1 LSLAKFFNI
10 VKDFLFYPIKSI
22 FIGLICTFSYM
33 SIFPKY
39 SLFVFFC
46 LFVIQLQAQ
55 QNDSFNDTTLVTF
68 KELNYKLLGPVK
80 KGMASYY
87 SLKFEGRK
95 TATGAI
101 FSHAK
106 YTAASNNFPLGV
118 YVRVTNPKNNQFVI
132 VKINDRMGKSMSKK
146 GRIVDLTRL
155 AAKEIGI
162 FKQGIGKVL
171 VQKVEKSAN
180 K

>member
-1 LSLAKFFNI
+1 MTKL
-10 VKDFLFYPIKSI
+10 
-22 FIGLICTFSYM
+22 T
-33 SIFPKY
+33 KY
-39 SLFVFFC
+39 LLFVFLC
-46 LFVIQLQAQ
+46 LSVIQLNAQ
-55 QNDSFNDTTLVTF
+55 QDDSVTDTNLVTF
-68 KELNYKLLGPVK
+68 KEVSYTLIGPVK
-80 KGMASYY
+80 KGMASFY

-106 YTAASNNFPLGV
+106 YTAASNHFPLGI
-118 YVRVTNPKNNQFVI
+118 YVRVINPKNNKYVI

-171 VQKVEKSAN
+171 VQKVEKEAN